1 MIHISKIHE
10 MVGLI
15 KEFSIK
21 WVAASGEVISCERCT
36 CTSFHGEGTTL
47 NLMLLPSK
55 EIRTVNRLTI
65 IEFNREEVTV

>member
-10 MVGLI
+10 MVGLL

-21 WVAASGEVISCERCT
+21 WVATSGEIISCERCT
-36 CTSFHGEGTTL
+36 CTSFHGEGRTL

-55 EIRTVNRLTI
+55 EIRTVNRVTI
-65 IEFNREEVTV
+65 IEFNGEEVTV